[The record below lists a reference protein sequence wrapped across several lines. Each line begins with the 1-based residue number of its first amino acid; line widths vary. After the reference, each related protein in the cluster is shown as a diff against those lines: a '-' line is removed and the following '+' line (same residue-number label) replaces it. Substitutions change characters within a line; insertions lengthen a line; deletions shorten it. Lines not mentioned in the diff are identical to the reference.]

1 MKKTYFG
8 FVGMTA
14 AVSLALA
21 GCSAGAGTSAPSS
34 AAAVQTDEAAQAD
47 GVEVSIEAKSLAD
60 AKKEI
65 QEANIVLLG
74 PQIRYELENVK
85 KLAGSVPVEAID
97 MRDYGMMNGEKVLKH
112 AMEVMG

>member
-1 MKKTYFG
+1 MKKILL
-8 FVGMTA
+8 VCNAGMP
-14 AVSLALA
+14 
-21 GCSAGAGTSAPSS
+21 TSMLVAKMKK
-34 AAAVQTDEAAQAD
+34 AAQAD

>member
-34 AAAVQTDEAAQAD
+34 AAAVRRMKQHRQM
-47 GVEVSIEAKSLAD
+47 
-60 AKKEI
+60 
-65 QEANIVLLG
+65 G
-74 PQIRYELENVK
+74 PHRQGQQRRQIFPEQSPLMRSGKGTALKGMEKPRRISREN
-85 KLAGSVPVEAID
+85 
-97 MRDYGMMNGEKVLKH
+97 
-112 AMEVMG
+112 

>member
-1 MKKTYFG
+1 MKKILL
-8 FVGMTA
+8 VCNAGM
-14 AVSLALA
+14 S
-21 GCSAGAGTSAPSS
+21 TSMLVAKMKK
-34 AAAVQTDEAAQAD
+34 AAQAD

-85 KLAGSVPVEAID
+85 KLAGSVPVEAIV

>member
-1 MKKTYFG
+1 MLLWQKRWVKSKGEDENEEDLISMQRRNVNQY
-8 FVGMTA
+8 
-14 AVSLALA
+14 A
-21 GCSAGAGTSAPSS
+21 GGKNEESS
-34 AAAVQTDEAAQAD
+34 T
-47 GVEVSIEAKSLAD
+47 GRWGRGSIEAKSLAD